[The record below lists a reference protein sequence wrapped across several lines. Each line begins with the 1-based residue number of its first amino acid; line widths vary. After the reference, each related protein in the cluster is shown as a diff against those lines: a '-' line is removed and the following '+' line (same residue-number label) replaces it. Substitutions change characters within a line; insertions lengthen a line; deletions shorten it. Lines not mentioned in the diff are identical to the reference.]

1 MIPQTVPLNEAPS
14 SLGAWDRIVERARSQ
29 NAANASYEV
38 ERAAEVALL
47 AEAFEDGMTD
57 DVRAPAL
64 FARARASTG
73 EFPSVADV
81 LFDGLDTDSLRIAF
95 AQLVQDAALGMPV
108 QEKAAA
114 LIQQAAK
121 RWAEN
126 EVA

>member
-1 MIPQTVPLNEAPS
+1 MIPQTVPLNEAPDM
-14 SLGAWDRIVERARSQ
+14 LGAFDRIVERARSQ
-29 NAANASYEV
+29 NAANAAYEV

-64 FARARASTG
+64 FARRRANPNQA
-73 EFPSVADV
+73 PSVADC
-81 LFDGLDTDSLRIAF
+81 LFDAIDTDSLRIAF
-95 AQLVQDAALGMPV
+95 AELVMDSALGLPV
-108 QEKAAA
+108 AEKAAA